1 MHFVLISSKGG
12 LTCVHLPVP
21 SLQASQQSSRRLSSW
36 LMPSALGIS
45 LVLRDHPVAESLS
58 HHMLREPL
66 VHLAPVVHLVLLVR
80 LAHLVVSLAA
90 LLVLLVLLVSKEVGG
105 LQAHQVAM
113 ESLAL
118 LASLVLKE
126 SLALLDL
133 LVLPATTA
141 LGLVT

>member
-45 LVLRDHPVAESLS
+45 LVLRDHPVAESPS
-58 HHMLREPL
+58 HRMLREPL
-66 VHLAPVVHLVLLVR
+66 VHLVLLVR

-90 LLVLLVLLVSKEVGG
+90 LLVLLVSKEVGG

-118 LASLVLKE
+118 PSSLVLKE

-141 LGLVT
+141 LGSVT